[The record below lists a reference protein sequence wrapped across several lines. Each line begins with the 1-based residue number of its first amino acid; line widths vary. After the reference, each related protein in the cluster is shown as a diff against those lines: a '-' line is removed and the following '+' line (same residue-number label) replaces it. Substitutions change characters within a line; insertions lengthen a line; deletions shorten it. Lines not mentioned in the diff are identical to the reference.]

1 MTKTPKTTNAPA
13 TILDAIKGGE
23 ELAKQQA
30 NTEGNA
36 PEGSTEQPQEGGE
49 EKPKDEAPKP
59 ITWGAFT
66 VEVGVAPPSRSQAN
80 TKYDWSLF
88 PAPANPED
96 PKTWPSVFIKDVGGK
111 TISGSIK
118 TYRDRLQKAG
128 TKEVPEFTVSV
139 SKDPKGVR
147 VFRKK

>member
-1 MTKTPKTTNAPA
+1 MTKTSTKTNAPA

-30 NTEGNA
+30 HMS
-36 PEGSTEQPQEGGE
+36 PEDVAARQAE
-49 EKPKDEAPKP
+49 EDAAKAKDEADKP
-59 ITWGAFT
+59 MTWGAFT

-128 TKEVPEFTVSV
+128 AKEVPEFTVSV

>member
-36 PEGSTEQPQEGGE
+36 QEPDTGAEGGGE
-49 EKPKDEAPKP
+49 GPKEEAPKP
-59 ITWGAFT
+59 MTWGAFT

-128 TKEVPEFTVSV
+128 AKEVPEFTVSV